1 MANSTI
7 PMVGDVYKEGNGDF
21 MWPTCDCGHSFDQ
34 NDIYGSLLKCGNP
47 MCTKRIGRMREYLA
61 GIQNL
66 LDIDLNKFL
75 VLDRFKWENTNIDI
89 QTLLGHAKNYNEV
102 GYYEYLKSFL
112 NTNLQIRNL
121 DLVWKASY
129 YVILEDKRLQGIPTV
144 S

>member
-7 PMVGDVYKEGNGDF
+7 PMVGEVYKEGNGDF
-21 MWPTCDCGHSFDQ
+21 MWPTCDCGHIFDQ

-47 MCTKRIGRMREYLA
+47 MCTKRIERMREYLA
-61 GIQNL
+61 GIQDL

-75 VLDRFKWENTNIDI
+75 VLDRFKWENTKIDI
-89 QTLLGHAKNYNEV
+89 QTLLGYVKNFDEN

-112 NTNLQIRNL
+112 NTPLQIRNL

-129 YVILEDKRLQGIPTV
+129 YVILEDKRLQGLPTV
-144 S
+144 G